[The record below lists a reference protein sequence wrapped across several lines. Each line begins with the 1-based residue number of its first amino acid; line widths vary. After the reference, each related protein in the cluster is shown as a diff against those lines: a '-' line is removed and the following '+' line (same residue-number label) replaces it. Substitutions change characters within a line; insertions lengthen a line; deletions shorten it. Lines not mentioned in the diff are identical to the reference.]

1 MVKFTNWNLQ
11 DKIQAEDMNKFNE
24 VYSTYSKL
32 LTIIKNKFMSEDK
45 FKNNIEGHMK
55 EINNYLTKTYLR
67 SDIMRYKWKFR
78 GIDDLLNSKLTLLRK
93 SDFDNE
99 LEIPKHMK
107 GHPVWKKATDD
118 LENVKQKVTPQYK
131 LDSIVRSL
139 TTISR
144 AYLLLSNFGDEVTAD
159 DILQFTWYIILK
171 SSLTSIYSY
180 IRYIKGKLV
189 LNFI

>member
-1 MVKFTNWNLQ
+1 MIKFTKWELQ
-11 DKIQAEDMNKFNE
+11 DKIQSEDLNKFNE
-24 VYSTYSKL
+24 VYNAYSKL
-32 LTIIKNKFMSEDK
+32 LSLIKNKMEWDDRFI
-45 FKNNIEGHMK
+45 NNIEGHMK

-67 SDIMRYKWKFR
+67 SDIMRYKWKSR
-78 GIDDLLNSKLTLLRK
+78 GIDDFLNNKITSLRK

-107 GHPVWKKATDD
+107 GHPIWKKATDD
-118 LENVKQKVTPQYK
+118 LENVKHKVTPQYK

-180 IRYIKGKLV
+180 IRYIKGKKLT
-189 LNFI
+189 

>member
-1 MVKFTNWNLQ
+1 
-11 DKIQAEDMNKFNE
+11 
-24 VYSTYSKL
+24 
-32 LTIIKNKFMSEDK
+32 MSEDK

-189 LNFI
+189 HNFIVILEYNWCYIKHSTTSLKKIVKEWSSSVSKIWK